1 MLPDN
6 WHGGAFTPGFDN
18 GWGANVYDTSS
29 WSAME
34 DAGAVFLPAAA
45 NRVGSTLRTVGTYG
59 DYWSSTPNGWGAG
72 SIVFSPDYMYY
83 CEDGGRFYGH
93 SVRLV
98 QDY

>member
-1 MLPDN
+1 MCGVHGMVMLPDN
-6 WHGGAFTPGFDN
+6 WHGGAFTPGFD
-18 GWGANVYDTSS
+18 
-29 WSAME
+29 
-34 DAGAVFLPAAA
+34 
-45 NRVGSTLRTVGTYG
+45 
-59 DYWSSTPNGWGAG
+59 NGWGAG